1 MTASRS
7 GRAEQL
13 VEEALPALLERHG
26 RRRLVVDPQPGGSPA
41 STACADE
48 DALGEAVQRG
58 DGGLVDLVEGHRQAR
73 PDLGGEGGVDGA
85 LLEGGADALAQLG
98 GGGLG
103 EGDGG
108 ELAQPGG
115 AAADEPDDAG
125 DEGGGLAGAGARLD
139 EQRGVEVVG
148 DAVAH
153 GLVGEGGGHAGTS
166 EVAG

>member
-1 MTASRS
+1 MTVSRS
-7 GRAEQL
+7 GVPSSSSRKRCQRSSNATADA
-13 VEEALPALLERHG
+13 VSSWI
-26 RRRLVVDPQPGGSPA
+26 RRRGQAGLDRVRH
-41 STACADE
+41 E
-48 DALGEAVQRG
+48 DALGEPVQRG

-73 PDLGGEGGVDGA
+73 PDLRREGGIDGA
-85 LLEGGADALAQLG
+85 LLERGADALAQLG
-98 GGGLG
+98 GCGLG

-108 ELAQPGG
+108 ELAQPGR
-115 AAADEPDDAG
+115 AAADQAHDAG